1 MFINIVCPIYYMPER
16 RRTIDLRGFLS
27 FQILYELGRKRLCG
41 DELAETI
48 GRKKSSKLTPG
59 TIYPALKNLR
69 RNKLVTFKQEGRK
82 KIYTLTPQGKKE
94 YSNSKKL
101 FKRAFIGILKS

>member
-1 MFINIVCPIYYMPER
+1 MEER
-16 RRTIDLRGFLS
+16 RVINLRGFLS
-27 FQILYELGRKRLCG
+27 FHILHELRRKRLCG

-48 GRKKSSKLTPG
+48 GKKKSSKLTPG

-69 RNKLVTFKQEGRK
+69 HNKLVTFRQEGRK

-94 YSNSKKL
+94 YVEAKKL
-101 FKRAFIGILKS
+101 FKRTYMDILKS